1 LSDTR
6 PRGGNSR
13 AVSGIARHGRLKK
26 PGSLGGILGIVGT
39 ILGVIVVA
47 SLAVGTIAVY
57 QLQADIGPSVNIHP
71 HESVAPPPGIGVY
84 PGGFNILIVGDDTRA
99 GQGGIGAGPG
109 DGGALNDVTMLL
121 HVSANHTWAS
131 AVSFPRDMIVP
142 HPRCSKG
149 GTAAG
154 LPVNTALSYG
164 GLSCVVTVIE
174 GFTGVDI
181 QFAGLITF
189 DGVIEMSDAVGG
201 VQVCITG
208 PMVDNYSG
216 INLPS
221 AGDYTLEGAEAL
233 AFLRARH
240 AVGDGSDLGR
250 ISSQQVFLSSLV
262 RKMESTGT
270 LGNPVTVY
278 KIAKAAT
285 SSMQLSTSLDSI
297 PTMISIASTLK
308 NIPPSHVTFVQYP
321 GTTGGTGIFAGK
333 VQPTLGLGNQLMDLI
348 KSDTPFTLGTQGDN
362 RGSVAAPSGS
372 STSSASDSPIAGATV
387 INGLI
392 GQSAA
397 TATCS
402 KTRPLSK
409 Q

>member
-26 PGSLGGILGIVGT
+26 PGSLGGILGIIGT

>member
-26 PGSLGGILGIVGT
+26 PGILGGILGIVGT
-39 ILGVIVVA
+39 ILAVIVA
-47 SLAVGTIAVY
+47 STLVVGGIAAY

-121 HVSANHTWAS
+121 HVSADHTWAS

-216 INLPS
+216 INLPA

-262 RKMESTGT
+262 RKMESSGT

>member
-26 PGSLGGILGIVGT
+26 PGSLGGILGIIGT

-47 SLAVGTIAVY
+47 SLAVGSIAVY

-121 HVSANHTWAS
+121 HVSADHTWAS